1 MTDTQNYIWT
11 DTETGGKFDAN
22 RADLLRYQ
30 AGDTSLEA
38 VLMERNAPLVN
49 GLACRFRGRGVE
61 YEDLVQIGSIGML
74 KAIRSFDCERGTAF
88 STYAVPLII
97 GEIRRFLRDDGM
109 IKVSRNQKRI
119 GAMLMR
125 EREKYLAEQGCE
137 PTLEILA
144 EAVGLSPEEAA
155 VAMDASM
162 PVHSLSEVIGDED
175 YTLENVIPAAE
186 DTLGKMLEHIALE
199 EIIGTLPELWRKIL
213 LLRYYREYSQQQ
225 TADALGL
232 TQVKISREEKKI
244 FTRLRQELA

>member
-1 MTDTQNYIWT
+1 MEEIKTAADTRA
-11 DTETGGKFDAN
+11 DAN
-22 RADLLRYQ
+22 RADLLQYQ
-30 AGDTSLEA
+30 AGDSSREA
-38 VLMERNAPLVN
+38 VLMERNAALVA
-49 GLACRFRGRGVE
+49 GLACRFRGRGVD

-74 KAIRSFDCERGTAF
+74 KAIRSFDCDRGTAF

-109 IKVSRNQKRI
+109 IKVSRNQKRT
-119 GAMLMR
+119 GAVLMR
-125 EREKYLAEQGCE
+125 KREKYLAEYGVE
-137 PTLEILA
+137 PSLEELA
-144 EAVGLSPEEAA
+144 EAVGIPAEEAA

-162 PVHSLSEVIGDED
+162 PVHSLSEAIGEDD

-199 EIIGTLPELWRKIL
+199 EIINTLPELWRKIL
-213 LLRYYREYSQQQ
+213 LLRYYRDYSQQQ

-244 FTRLRQELA
+244 FARLRQELA